1 MSEIHGEVTPGFE
14 GVKDAFANNFDQ
26 HADVGAAFSVYY
38 RGEKVVDLWGGLAD
52 TETNKPWAQDSLQLI
67 FSSTKGATALM
78 ANLLAQRGELDV
90 DAPVAKYWPEFA
102 AAGKENIPVRY
113 LLSHQVGLPHI
124 PPLTLEESYTWE
136 APIKRLEA
144 QSPAW
149 EPGTK
154 HGYHPGTFGWLVGE
168 VIHRITGKTPGTFM
182 AEEVSGPLGLDF
194 WIGLPESEEHRMTT
208 VQSVDPRVDPLDES
222 TLNEAQR
229 NMIATAQIPDSLLA
243 LSMSVLPPETDPNSR
258 AFHASEQ
265 PAGSGIT
272 DARSLARMYA
282 SLIGDGVD
290 GIRLL
295 NDETMRRATT
305 EQTSGIDA
313 VMALPTRFGLG
324 FALNVPIAVGF
335 PEYSSLAGAMG
346 NEGAFGHNGAG
357 GSLGFAD
364 PTTGFSFGYVMNQM
378 HMVTV
383 GDDPRTL
390 SLIKAVHQA
399 IS

>member
-1 MSEIHGEVTPGFE
+1 
-14 GVKDAFANNFDQ
+14 
-26 HADVGAAFSVYY
+26 
-38 RGEKVVDLWGGLAD
+38 
-52 TETNKPWAQDSLQLI
+52 
-67 FSSTKGATALM
+67 M